1 MFVIFHNL
9 KEENEYEIKI
19 RNLILQGSDLG
30 KGLGYLA
37 DETEDV

>member
-1 MFVIFHNL
+1 MSKKL
-9 KEENEYEIKI
+9 GI

-37 DETEDV
+37 DETEDVQTLLVI